1 MSQAEFAKRMD
12 GAIDALKKDF
22 AGLRTGRAS
31 PNLLDPVMVDA
42 YGSIMPL
49 SQVATVSV
57 PEPRLL
63 SVQVWD
69 KGMVKAVEKGIADAN
84 LGLNPQA
91 DGQTVRVRI
100 PDLTT
105 ERRAE
110 LVKVAHKYAETARVA
125 VRNVRRDGM
134 EALKG
139 QKKNGQ
145 LSEDALKKEE
155 TAMQKLTDDHI
166 KKIDDM
172 LAAKEKEV
180 MTV

>member
-63 SVQVWD
+63 SVQV
-69 KGMVKAVEKGIADAN
+69 
-84 LGLNPQA
+84 
-91 DGQTVRVRI
+91 
-100 PDLTT
+100 
-105 ERRAE
+105 
-110 LVKVAHKYAETARVA
+110 
-125 VRNVRRDGM
+125 
-134 EALKG
+134 
-139 QKKNGQ
+139 
-145 LSEDALKKEE
+145 
-155 TAMQKLTDDHI
+155 
-166 KKIDDM
+166 
-172 LAAKEKEV
+172 
-180 MTV
+180 